1 MDSSLVC
8 GTAALRSVGQDR
20 AERSPETIFRLPG
33 LLDNED
39 RARPQAAQSMD
50 WSAGGAGT
58 RCLPVSRRVLLDS
71 VSGFGDI
78 TFLQGLREAGFVE
91 GQNVVIERRRAGGAC
106 ERLPALV
113 AELVALRVDLMAT
126 FGTPAVRVAKAAS
139 VKSVPAVPVVFAMGA
154 DPVAE
159 GLVESLNRPGGNI
172 TGVVSIAGALA
183 TKLLELMREFSARR
197 RRACTLDQ
205 SGQSDQRNVP
215 AGHWGSV
222 ARRRTTARSPDS
234 RQCRRDRAAFA
245 ALKPRRVGALII
257 AVDTYFF
264 SQMQRMATLAA
275 QYRMPTIGPLREF
288 AVEGG
293 LLSYGPSIPEVVRQ
307 AGVLAGK
314 ILKGARPADLPV
326 QQPTKFELVVNLKT
340 ARAWASSF
348 LRSCSRSPTR

>member
-1 MDSSLVC
+1 MMRRREFI
-8 GTAALRSVGQDR
+8 T
-20 AERSPETIFRLPG
+20 
-33 LLDNED
+33 LL
-39 RARPQAAQSMD
+39 
-50 WSAGGAGT
+50 GGAAVTWPLAARGQKPAMP
-58 RCLPVSRRVLLDS
+58 LIGMLDS

-78 TFLQGLREAGFVE
+78 AFLQGLREAGFVE
-91 GQNVVIERRRAGGAC
+91 GQNVVIERRRAGGAY
-106 ERLPALV
+106 ERLPALA

-139 VKSVPAVPVVFAMGA
+139 VKSVPAIPVVFAMGA

-183 TKLLELMREFSARR
+183 SKLLELMREFLRDDA
-197 RRACTLDQ
+197 ALALLINPGNPI
-205 SGQSDQRNVP
+205 SGTFRQDTEAASRVVGQRLEVLT
-215 AGHWGSV
+215 AGNAGEIE
-222 ARRRTTARSPDS
+222 
-234 RQCRRDRAAFA
+234 QAFA

-257 AVDTYFF
+257 AVDTFF
-264 SQMQRMATLAA
+264 FTQMQRMATLAA

-340 ARAWASSF
+340 ARA
-348 LRSCSRSPTR
+348 LGIELSPKLLALADEVIE